1 MTSVTAR
8 EEAHE
13 RESIDLARSTARKRA
28 KADEPT
34 QERAP
39 TVEAERAERQSRDRR
54 EDHTRATNSCYV
66 IEAVQS
72 DRVKANEEV
81 TQERAADEWR
91 EPAIA
96 GNYVREVTQ
105 LISLPPPRTKS
116 NLRKPGRRRP
126 TEACNIYFL
135 NSLSFF
141 WGGLL
146 FRRISYDVHSEDYTV
161 LEALTI
167 LCVR

>member
-1 MTSVTAR
+1 MS
-8 EEAHE
+8 E
-13 RESIDLARSTARKRA
+13 RESIDVARSTARRRA

-91 EPAIA
+91 ASH
-96 GNYVREVTQ
+96 RRQ
-105 LISLPPPRTKS
+105 LRQGSNSTYKS
-116 NLRKPGRRRP
+116 P
-126 TEACNIYFL
+126 TTTDKI
-135 NSLSFF
+135 
-141 WGGLL
+141 
-146 FRRISYDVHSEDYTV
+146 
-161 LEALTI
+161 
-167 LCVR
+167 

>member
-91 EPAIA
+91 ASHRRH
-96 GNYVREVTQ
+96 NYVREVTQ
-105 LISLPPPRTKS
+105 LISLPPRTK
-116 NLRKPGRRRP
+116 
-126 TEACNIYFL
+126 I
-135 NSLSFF
+135 
-141 WGGLL
+141 
-146 FRRISYDVHSEDYTV
+146 
-161 LEALTI
+161 
-167 LCVR
+167 